1 VLKLVLEAGE
11 EFGIHPTGMHAM
23 DSMRIEKAFRHWGH
37 DIGTHDS
44 ILEAGLGFTCDF
56 SKDFIG
62 KAAVEQQRGENR
74 LKRRMVQ
81 FAMEDPALLLYHN
94 EPIYR
99 DGRRVGLVTSA
110 NYGHTLGAA
119 IGMGYVS
126 NDTGVDADF
135 IKSGQFEIAIAGVR
149 HKARAS
155 LRPMYDPTGARMKA

>member
-1 VLKLVLEAGE
+1 
-11 EFGIHPTGMHAM
+11 M
-23 DSMRIEKAFRHWGH
+23 GH
-37 DIGTHDS
+37 DIGTHDT

-62 KAAVEQQRGENR
+62 KAAVEKQRGENV

-81 FAMEDPALLLYHN
+81 FAMENPALLLYHN

-99 DGRRVGLVTSA
+99 DGKRVGLITSA

-126 NDTGVDADF
+126 NADGVDADF
-135 IKSGQFEIAIAGVR
+135 IKSGKFEIAIAGVR
-149 HKARAS
+149 HAARAS
-155 LRPMYDPTGARMKA
+155 LRPMQDPAGARMKA